1 MAGGDF
7 AAAIA
12 AGNPVIA
19 KAHPCHPRTSQLMAE
34 ECLAAVTETGL
45 PPATVQMIY
54 RMSPEDGLR
63 MAGDKRLGAIGFTGS
78 RSAGMKLKAASDA
91 VGKPVYLEMS
101 SINPVLILPGALA
114 ERGEK
119 LVEEFGASCLMPVD
133 NSAQARGW

>member
-1 MAGGDF
+1 
-7 AAAIA
+7 
-12 AGNPVIA
+12 
-19 KAHPCHPRTSQLMAE
+19 MAE
-34 ECLAAVTETGL
+34 EALATVTETGL

-78 RSAGMKLKAASDA
+78 RAAGKKLKAAAAA

-119 LVEEFGASCLMPVD
+119 IAGEFCASCLAASGQFCTSPGLVVLFAGGD
-133 NSAQARGW
+133 AD